1 MSTLEKVIEELKTL
15 TPEERQQLRELLD
28 REARSVEQE
37 ERIRLAASIRGKY
50 RDVLSSSEEFIARKR
65 EETAREDRSR

>member
-37 ERIRLAASIRGKY
+37 QRSRLAASIRGKY
-50 RDVLSSSEEFIARKR
+50 RDVLSSSEDFIARKR
-65 EETAREDRSR
+65 EEIAREDRHR